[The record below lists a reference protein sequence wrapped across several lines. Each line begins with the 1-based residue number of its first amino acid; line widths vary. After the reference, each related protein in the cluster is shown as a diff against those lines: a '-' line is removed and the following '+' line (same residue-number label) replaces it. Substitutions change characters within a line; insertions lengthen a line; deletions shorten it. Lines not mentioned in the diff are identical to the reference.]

1 MSNDRYTGDTL
12 ADLRPTTPEDA
23 DGFSV
28 DARALRQIK
37 RFLKYSSGLQQTI
50 VDIMTNNKTFIDQ
63 IKTQQRN
70 FRNGQ
75 IIAIENTIDP
85 NENDAFSGEWEKLE
99 GKSVC
104 GLGNATFNTWS
115 FGEDTRGV
123 SSWTSVP
130 VDQFYFQPVSS
141 YTSSTI
147 DNGISVNGPQTPV
160 DTSRLNVIIKTNFDV
175 YNSLSIKCTCPPR
188 IVKHIF
194 IASYQTG
201 CFYKTPT
208 VHSGC
213 DVAVYEGFS
222 ATNPNNK
229 GKLLATQYV
238 SANGTIEL
246 VISKESHL
254 TACPYVVVAI
264 GDPISRGLTSGTTI
278 QFFRS
283 SFLVRAFNGFNPVSP
298 NYRLDWNLQADILGT
313 GIFDNVTE
321 RHSNRTT
328 RLLWRISNA
337 GSSITVRNAFGS
349 TRIPNLNNAKKI
361 KIGIQRAWSIFAGNY
376 VSNWPYFAFDGV
388 SSRVFYN
395 YKIKF
400 TLSVNSR
407 YDPDGIVLGE
417 LTPTE
422 DNKAGIYL
430 EADIT
435 PEMVSN
441 GTYLVIS
448 LIPNDSSQVQLT
460 GSSLWWIGD
469 FSINVDI
476 SMDYESNNYSSFDL
490 DNGKDIE
497 SSIPL
502 KGVTFWRRISDGTER
517 DSNTD

>member
-12 ADLRPTTPEDA
+12 ANLRPATPEDA

-37 RFLKYSSGLQQTI
+37 RFLKNSSGLQQTI
-50 VDIMTNNKTFIDQ
+50 VDIMTNNKTFINQ

-75 IIAIENTIDP
+75 IIAIEDTINP

-99 GKSVC
+99 GKSIC
-104 GLGNATFNTWS
+104 GLGTAIFNTWS

-147 DNGISVNGPQTPV
+147 DNGISVDGPQNPV
-160 DTSRLNVIIKTNFDV
+160 DVSRLNVIIKTNFDV

-188 IVKHIF
+188 IRKHF
-194 IASYQTG
+194 LIASFETG
-201 CFYKTPT
+201 CFYKIPT
-208 VHSGC
+208 VYSGC

-246 VISKESHL
+246 VVNKESHL

-298 NYRLDWNLQADILGT
+298 NYKLDWNLQADILGVGT
-313 GIFDNVTE
+313 FDNQAE
-321 RHSNRTT
+321 KHSNRTY
-328 RLLWRISNA
+328 RLLWRVTNA
-337 GSSITVRNAFGS
+337 GSNITVRNAYGS

-361 KIGIQRAWSIFAGNY
+361 KISIQNAWSRFAGNY
-376 VSNWPYFAFDGV
+376 LGNWPYFAFDEAT
-388 SSRVFYN
+388 SNRFYN

-407 YDPDGIVLGE
+407 YDPDGVVLGE

-422 DNKAGIYL
+422 DNRTGIYL

-441 GTYLVIS
+441 GNYLVIS
-448 LIPNDSSQVQLT
+448 LMPNDSSQVQLT
-460 GSSLWWIGD
+460 GGPLWWIGD

-476 SMDYESNNYSSFDL
+476 SMDYKSNNYSSFDL
-490 DNGKDIE
+490 DNGKSIE
-497 SSIPL
+497 SSVPL
-502 KGVTFWRRISDGTER
+502 RGITFWRRISNGTER
-517 DSNTD
+517 ISNTD